1 MRIETNFKMEVN
13 LGTYTST
20 GNLFNPKE
28 LDSIRLDR
36 TFCYCGP
43 HGPGSR
49 AEILLSK
56 PAIDL
61 KMGRN
66 AIRLT
71 RKQIIYSSLNVMILQ
86 SAGCIWLKNDIIGAN
101 SK

>member
-1 MRIETNFKMEVN
+1 MEVN
-13 LGTYTST
+13 LGIYTST

-36 TFCYCGP
+36 TFCYFGP
-43 HGPGSR
+43 RGPGSH

-56 PAIDL
+56 PPKLPSDL
-61 KMGRN
+61 KMSRN
-66 AIRLT
+66 VLALAQ
-71 RKQIIYSSLNVMILQ
+71 RKIIYSSLNVMILQ

>member
-13 LGTYTST
+13 LGIYTST

-36 TFCYCGP
+36 TFCYSGP
-43 HGPGSR
+43 CGPGSR

-56 PAIDL
+56 PAKLPNDL
-61 KMGRN
+61 KMVRN
-66 AIRLT
+66 ALRLA
-71 RKQIIYSSLNVMILQ
+71 RRLIIYSSFLN
-86 SAGCIWLKNDIIGAN
+86 AFFT
-101 SK
+101 